1 MDREFFSVD
10 VVRVFFD
17 ARRRFLMPAT
27 RTDGI
32 KAAIAEHAGGGRGA
46 VSRYV
51 MRSSEGAEATV
62 TLIIARSK
70 HYDDKDADILDRYVP
85 FVTNLSARRGW
96 IELCTLPEEYRR
108 RCGIETA
115 YRQIGEA
122 RPKTISRDH
131 TLRMILFYV
140 ALFMYNAWAV
150 ENRPSGPEAGIKLA
164 QVLVA
169 IYNASGPA
177 GTGPGPPEK
186 FG

>member
-1 MDREFFSVD
+1 M
-10 VVRVFFD
+10 
-17 ARRRFLMPAT
+17 
-27 RTDGI
+27 
-32 KAAIAEHAGGGRGA
+32 
-46 VSRYV
+46 Y
-51 MRSSEGAEATV
+51 
-62 TLIIARSK
+62 RSK
-70 HYDDKDADILDRYVP
+70 RYDDKDADVPDRYVP

-96 IELCTLPEEYRR
+96 IGPCTLPEGYQRR
-108 RCGIETA
+108 RWGIETA

-150 ENRPSGPEAGIKLA
+150 ENRPSGPEAGINLA
-164 QVLVA
+164 QVRVA
-169 IYNASGPA
+169 TSATSGPA